1 MLNYIHTVIMIMIV
15 PYSIPAWSRDININI
30 ATTMINIAI
39 IEFNNN
45 HDYPHQT
52 YEERM
57 V

>member
-52 YEERM
+52 YKERM